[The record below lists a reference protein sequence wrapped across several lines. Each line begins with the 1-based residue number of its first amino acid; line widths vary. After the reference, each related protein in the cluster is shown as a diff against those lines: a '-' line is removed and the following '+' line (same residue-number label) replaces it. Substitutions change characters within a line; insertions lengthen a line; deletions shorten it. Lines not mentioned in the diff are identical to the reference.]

1 MRRLTLLILVF
12 VLLLTPLLGGVFWW
26 SYAGMKREEAATLRF
41 FGAALLESMEDE
53 LARVVQREEARAV
66 DEYASVLAADRGAG
80 EGELSPLANA
90 PAEPWVVGY
99 FQSNPDGSFQT
110 PHVDLSL
117 DRIALLQAAHDELTR
132 IRERPETTRTAARE
146 SLRADG
152 PPRDFFAAAPPAR
165 DQEVAQRSAE
175 QSIME
180 RYLRRR
186 EPDEERKVLGKAK
199 EETRQ
204 ITPGQAMNL
213 SSGSKGLAVREPIR
227 GMGEEATETEAGE
240 AANENASADPKD
252 ANESTLLEYDLHDEP
267 ETPASVLPEMPGGGR
282 QFRVE
287 IAPITSLL
295 LGDDRA
301 LVYRRVVADGQV
313 VRQGFLIDLYSF
325 MDHLIIRHYVEQPI
339 AGYTRL
345 ALTVADGDGRTL
357 QVYKAGAGQ
366 DPGFAPAVDI
376 LRVFPRPFSF
386 LSARLSAE
394 EVPAG
399 QGRRVLVGAA
409 WVTAFVLLAGLVA
422 IYLSARKAV
431 ELSRRRAGFVSS
443 VTHELK
449 TPLTSIR
456 MYAEM
461 LEQGMARD
469 EASRK
474 RYLGVIGSEAGRL
487 TRLIANVLEF
497 SRLEQRE
504 RPLDLKVG
512 TLDDVLDTMEETLR
526 PRLEREG
533 FKLLVDNR
541 LERGFAYDRE
551 VMMQV
556 LMNLV
561 ENSMK
566 FGGEEPVK
574 RITVTAREHGKR
586 ALVTVRDTGP
596 GVEPRA
602 LGHIFDDFYRADD
615 SLTRKTKGT
624 GLGLALVK
632 RFVAAMGGTVGARN
646 AEDGGLIVV
655 MDFLASSQQG

>member
-1 MRRLTLLILVF
+1 
-12 VLLLTPLLGGVFWW
+12 
-26 SYAGMKREEAATLRF
+26 MKREEAAALRF

-80 EGELSPLANA
+80 EGELSPLANQ
-90 PAEPWVVGY
+90 PTEPWIVGY

-117 DRIALLQAAHDELTR
+117 DRIALLEAAHEELAR
-132 IRERPETTRTAARE
+132 IRERPEPTRTAARE
-146 SLRADG
+146 QFRGGGAG
-152 PPRDFFAAAPPAR
+152 RDVLSATAPPAS
-165 DQEVAQRSAE
+165 DPAAAQTDSE

-186 EPDEERKVLGKAK
+186 EPEAERKFLGKIK
-199 EETRQ
+199 QETRQ
-204 ITPGQAMNL
+204 ITPGQALNL
-213 SSGSKGLAVREPIR
+213 SSGKSPVSSSERDDAAKDRVAGRDSNESASGAGVEA
-227 GMGEEATETEAGE
+227 EEA
-240 AANENASADPKD
+240 P
-252 ANESTLLEYDLHDEP
+252 LLEYDLHDERKA
-267 ETPASVLPEMPGGGR
+267 PAPVLPEFHAAGR
-282 QFRVE
+282 GFRVE
-287 IAPITSLL
+287 IAPITSVL

-301 LVYRRVVADGQV
+301 LIYRRVVADGQV

-325 MDHLIIRHYVEQPI
+325 LEHLIARHYVDQPI

-345 ALTVADGDGRTL
+345 ALTVADGAGRTL
-357 QVYKAGAGQ
+357 LTGKAGAGR

-376 LRVFPRPFSF
+376 FRTFPRPFSF
-386 LSARLSAE
+386 LGARLSAE

-399 QGRRVLVGAA
+399 QGRHVLVGAA
-409 WVTAFVLLAGLVA
+409 SVTALVLLAGLAA

-431 ELSRRRAGFVSS
+431 DLSRRRAGFVSS

-504 RPLDLKVG
+504 RPLDLKPG
-512 TLDDVLDTMEETLR
+512 TLEEVFGTMEEALR
-526 PRLEREG
+526 PKLEREG
-533 FKLLVDNR
+533 YELLVDNR

-566 FGGEEPVK
+566 FGSGQPVK
-574 RITVTAREHGKR
+574 RITVTAREEGRHV
-586 ALVTVRDTGP
+586 LLTVRDTGP
-596 GVEPRA
+596 GVEPRE
-602 LGHIFDDFYRADD
+602 LSRIFDDFYRADD

-632 RFVAAMGGTVGARN
+632 RFVAAMGGTVKAHN

-655 MDFLASSQQG
+655 MDFMASQSG